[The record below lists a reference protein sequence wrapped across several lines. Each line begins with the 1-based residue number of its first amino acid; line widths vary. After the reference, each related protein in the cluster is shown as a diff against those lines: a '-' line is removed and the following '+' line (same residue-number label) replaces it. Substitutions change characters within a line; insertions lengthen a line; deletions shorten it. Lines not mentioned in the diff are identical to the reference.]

1 VTAKVRLLMFRNVT
15 EKADLITNLFC
26 VFLQMLMRMPWIKI
40 YLTTAVMIHSVIQVY
55 LRRKEFQL
63 LRKSLSVFLQK

>member
-1 VTAKVRLLMFRNVT
+1 VIAKVRLLMFRNVT
-15 EKADLITNLFC
+15 EKADLITKLFC
-26 VFLQMLMRMPWIKI
+26 LFLQMLMRMPWIKI
-40 YLTTAVMIHSVIQVY
+40 YLTIAVMIHSVIQVY